1 MTSRAQFIP
10 TKEESNSHTKV
21 VNNFAG
27 AVGIFSL
34 GVFVA
39 DTFLHLDN
47 SSGRIFLNVFT
58 VYKNVLL
65 ERLMYIIVLYH
76 FLHWLYYWELVL
88 YLIWW
93 FYTYKILAF
102 DVIFIG
108 EMNKIEELKN
118 M

>member
-1 MTSRAQFIP
+1 MP

-47 SSGRIFLNVFT
+47 PSGRIFLNVFT

-65 ERLMYIIVLYH
+65 ARLMYMIVLQSL
-76 FLHWLYYWELVL
+76 FTLVVLLRAGFIFNLMILY
-88 YLIWW
+88 I
-93 FYTYKILAF
+93 
-102 DVIFIG
+102 
-108 EMNKIEELKN
+108 
-118 M
+118 